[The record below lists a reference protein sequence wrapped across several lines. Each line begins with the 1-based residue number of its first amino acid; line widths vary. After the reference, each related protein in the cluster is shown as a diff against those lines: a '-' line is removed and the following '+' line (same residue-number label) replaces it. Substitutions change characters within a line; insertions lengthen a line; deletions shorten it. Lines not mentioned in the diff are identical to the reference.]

1 VKHDALLM
9 DRRCE
14 VKHDALL
21 MYCVALSSSQVCVW
35 RWRLGRFDGGEI
47 SLFPALPNEI
57 E

>member
-1 VKHDALLM
+1 MKHDALLM